1 MNSIQFLTTPLDSL
15 LAQIPRP
22 KNESARFKSYEMEEK
37 ILARWNQAY
46 WTVRGFFRSG
56 SPAAKQMK
64 ACDETANLPELW
76 RIFNVHYVASAN
88 FTGLFSLFHQ
98 LSGPTFVQ
106 KNLLTEFV
114 RQNDLQKRIVQ
125 LKYQQRSQFM
135 ETPAKNLFQSPFL
148 RRTLEYATPE
158 KSTLVSDSA
167 EGGDFTSS
175 EEDSSPVS
183 TDSEKPRL
191 LEGEDEWRRVMTSFF
206 NMIHQKEHG
215 TAVHK
220 FIKDHLL

>member
-1 MNSIQFLTTPLDSL
+1 MFTSEYSHGATKGSASATLEGFELSRFSGTEGPEIANQLATAIKITLGRMNSIQFLTTPLDSL

-56 SPAAKQMK
+56 SPAAEQMK

-125 LKYQQRSQFM
+125 LKYQQSSHFID
-135 ETPAKNLFQSPFL
+135 TP
-148 RRTLEYATPE
+148 
-158 KSTLVSDSA
+158 
-167 EGGDFTSS
+167 
-175 EEDSSPVS
+175 
-183 TDSEKPRL
+183 
-191 LEGEDEWRRVMTSFF
+191 
-206 NMIHQKEHG
+206 
-215 TAVHK
+215 
-220 FIKDHLL
+220 